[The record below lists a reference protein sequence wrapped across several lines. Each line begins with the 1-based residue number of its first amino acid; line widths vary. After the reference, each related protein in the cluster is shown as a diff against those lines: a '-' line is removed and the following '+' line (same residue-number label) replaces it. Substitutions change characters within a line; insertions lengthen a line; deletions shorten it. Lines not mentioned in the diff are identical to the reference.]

1 MTTSHSSPSPRGS
14 VSPRLPAGSG
24 SEPSAS
30 AQLDLEADPLPHLR
44 RHRVAERR
52 EQLRHQQQVVVERE
66 ARALQLQQEVLA
78 RLGVEA
84 AEAPGEGQPLEG
96 PQAESQAR
104 QHAGRDRAQEVGDR
118 PGDVDVAL
126 GGRQAVDA
134 RRHRRADRAQGAL
147 LSGREPW
154 RALST
159 GVGRTADAAG
169 QDPEPEREQRQEAV
183 DEEVEQV
190 DEDVFLDQ
198 EEGERAERGGGLA
211 DGEDEQQG
219 AVADD
224 VGLRRPGRCR

>member
-1 MTTSHSSPSPRGS
+1 MEG
-14 VSPRLPAGSG
+14 
-24 SEPSAS
+24 
-30 AQLDLEADPLPHLR
+30 
-44 RHRVAERR
+44 
-52 EQLRHQQQVVVERE
+52 E
-66 ARALQLQQEVLA
+66 ARALELEQEVLP
-78 RLGVEA
+78 RRGVEA

-96 PQAESQAR
+96 AQAELEPGQDPR
-104 QHAGRDRAQEVGDR
+104 RDRAEEVGHR

-126 GGRQAVDA
+126 GRGQAVDA

-147 LSGREPW
+147 LSGRKPR

-159 GVGRTADAAG
+159 GVDGAADAAG

-211 DGEDEQQG
+211 GGEDQQQRP
-219 AVADD
+219 VADD
-224 VGLRRPGRCR
+224 VGLGDAGRCR